1 MHIYLYVYISDCF
14 VAIVQVTQQIYVT
27 KEWVRNA
34 RDEVDAEAHSRANAK
49 KMLGALKEKD
59 KNLANKLKESDK
71 ECQSALAGLKNA
83 EAQAEN
89 QRKLLYTTELNL
101 ATKKQKVLDFKAKLQ
116 KVKDVAWVA
125 RGAAE
130 VAVNTSY
137 EHGVADTEAR
147 LVEEVVMVCRD
158 YVAKSWGV
166 AMDKAG
172 VPANSEL
179 RKYEHI
185 FFPEDI
191 RQIP

>member
-14 VAIVQVTQQIYVT
+14 VAIVQVTQQIYVIE
-27 KEWVRNA
+27 EWVRNA

-49 KMLGALKEKD
+49 KMLGALKEEH

-71 ECQSALAGLKNA
+71 ECQSALAGLNNA

-137 EHGVADTEAR
+137 KHGVTDTEAQ
-147 LVEEVVMVCRD
+147 LVEEVVVVCRD
-158 YVAKSWGV
+158 YVAKS
-166 AMDKAG
+166 
-172 VPANSEL
+172 
-179 RKYEHI
+179 
-185 FFPEDI
+185 
-191 RQIP
+191 